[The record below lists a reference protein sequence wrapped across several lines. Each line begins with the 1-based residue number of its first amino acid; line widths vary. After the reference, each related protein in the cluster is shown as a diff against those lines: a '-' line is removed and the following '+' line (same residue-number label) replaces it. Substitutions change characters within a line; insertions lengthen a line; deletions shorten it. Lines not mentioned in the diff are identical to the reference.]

1 MPHAFEQCSI
11 IIQTTLKMEYTKEQ
25 VAEWKK
31 KHGDVFEI
39 SVDGKSCIL
48 RKPNRKD
55 LSFVSVVKD
64 PIRMSETLLKQL
76 WVDGDKE
83 IQEND
88 DLFLAVIPKMEEVI
102 KVKESQIKKL

>member
-1 MPHAFEQCSI
+1 MN
-11 IIQTTLKMEYTKEQ
+11 YTKEQ

-31 KHGDVFEI
+31 KHGEIFEL
-39 SVDGKSCIL
+39 SVEDKSCIL
-48 RKPNRKD
+48 RRPNRQD

-64 PIRMSETLLKQL
+64 PIKMSETLMKQL

-83 IQEND
+83 IQERD
-88 DLFLAVIPKMEEVI
+88 DLFLAAIPKMEEVI

>member
-1 MPHAFEQCSI
+1 MN
-11 IIQTTLKMEYTKEQ
+11 YTKEQ

-31 KHGDVFEI
+31 KHGEIFEL
-39 SVDGKSCIL
+39 SVEDKSCIL
-48 RKPNRKD
+48 RRPNRQD

-64 PIRMSETLLKQL
+64 PIKMGETLMKQL

-83 IQEND
+83 IQERD
-88 DLFLAVIPKMEEVI
+88 DLFLAAIPKMEEVI

>member
-1 MPHAFEQCSI
+1 M
-11 IIQTTLKMEYTKEQ
+11 KYTKEQ

-31 KHGDVFEI
+31 KHGDIFEI

-55 LSFVSVVKD
+55 LSYVSVVKD
-64 PIRMSETLLKQL
+64 PIQMSETLLKQL
-76 WVDGDKE
+76 WVDGDME

-88 DLFLAVIPKMEEVI
+88 DLFLAAIPKMEEVI
-102 KVKESQIKKL
+102 KVKESKIKKL

>member
-1 MPHAFEQCSI
+1 
-11 IIQTTLKMEYTKEQ
+11 MEYTKEQ
-25 VAEWKK
+25 AAEWKK

-55 LSFVSVVKD
+55 LSFVSVIKD

>member
-1 MPHAFEQCSI
+1 
-11 IIQTTLKMEYTKEQ
+11 MEYTKEQ
-25 VAEWKK
+25 AAEWKK

-39 SVDGKSCIL
+39 SVEGKSCIL

-55 LSFVSVVKD
+55 LSFVSVIKD
-64 PIRMSETLLKQL
+64 PIRMSESLLKQL
-76 WVDGDKE
+76 WVAGDKE

>member
-1 MPHAFEQCSI
+1 
-11 IIQTTLKMEYTKEQ
+11 MEYTKEQ

-31 KHGDVFEI
+31 KHGEIFEL
-39 SVDGKSCIL
+39 SVDGKSCIV

-55 LSFVSVVKD
+55 LSYVSVVKD
-64 PIRMSETLLKQL
+64 PIKMSETLLKQL

-83 IQEND
+83 ILED
-88 DLFLAVIPKMEEVI
+88 DSLFLAVIPKMEEVI